1 MSQHIS
7 IGRFSLLSGLSVRAL
22 RLYDELEILKPAV
35 VTPHNQYRYYHHNQ
49 LETAQKIKGYR
60 NLELP
65 LEQIKIICHN
75 PQVAQSILQ
84 DHLGILQQA
93 MFDYNNKIRELEQ
106 MLHQ

>member
-1 MSQHIS
+1 MVQHIS

-35 VTPHNQYRYYHHNQ
+35 VTPHNQYRYYHHHQ

-65 LEQIKIICHN
+65 LEQIKTICQN
-75 PQVAQSILQ
+75 PQIAQSILQ
-84 DHLGILQQA
+84 DHLRVLQQTL
-93 MFDYNNKIRELEQ
+93 FDYHSKIQELEQ
-106 MLHQ
+106 MLQQ

>member
-22 RLYDELEILKPAV
+22 RLYDELDILKPAA
-35 VTPHNQYRYYHHNQ
+35 VTPHNQYRYYHHEQ
-49 LETAQKIKGYR
+49 LETAKQIKGYR

-65 LEQIKIICHN
+65 LEQIKTICQN

-84 DHLGILQQA
+84 DHLRVLQQA
-93 MFDYNNKIRELEQ
+93 LFDYHGKVQELEQ
-106 MLHQ
+106 MLKQ